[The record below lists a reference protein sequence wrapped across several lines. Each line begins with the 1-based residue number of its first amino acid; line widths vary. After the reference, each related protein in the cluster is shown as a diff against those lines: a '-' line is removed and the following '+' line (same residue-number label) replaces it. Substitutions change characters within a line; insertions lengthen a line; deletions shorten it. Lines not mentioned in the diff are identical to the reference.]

1 MQQTED
7 MDPAVIIANEQQL
20 AERAVRA
27 VLALLNDR
35 ATVPFIA
42 RYRKEATGGLDE
54 VQIRSIEERQRYLAE
69 LGERRATILASID
82 KQGQLT
88 DALRTAIAR
97 CTTKNELED
106 LYQPFKPKRRTRGQ
120 VARERGLLPLA
131 ERILAQPSAG
141 NPMGDAQQYVAKG
154 KDVPD
159 SQTALQGAM
168 DIIAEEVA
176 DRADLRSA
184 TRDVFR
190 KQGLL
195 TCKVIK
201 KALKERPED
210 SAKFEQYF
218 DFSEPVARIPAHR
231 ILAIRRGVQEGI
243 LRAKLEIQDDT
254 GLIRRAERSM
264 GLNPR
269 SPYAKPMAEAI
280 TDGFRRLLTSSAS
293 NDVDGEVK
301 TEADGSA
308 LQIFGDNLRNLLL
321 AAPLGQRPVLGID
334 PGYRTGCKCVAL
346 DETGALLEHVTV
358 YPTSGDRKAQEAEK
372 ILVALIA
379 RHKPA
384 AIAVGNGT
392 AGRETE
398 GFVRRLCNEHKYQD
412 VWVVSVNEAGASV
425 YSASETARREF
436 PDLDLTVRGAI
447 SIGRRLQDPLAELV
461 KIEPQ
466 AIGVG
471 QYQHDV
477 AQAQLTRKLGEVV
490 ESCVNHVG
498 VELNTASA
506 PLLAHVSG
514 LGGSL
519 AERIVSH
526 RQQKGPFRSRKELL
540 KVSGLGPRTFE
551 QAAGFLRIRGGAH
564 PLDASA
570 VHPERYTLVER
581 MAKDL
586 GTTVADLV
594 GQPMLVDRIDLS
606 RYVDAEKGLGEPTL
620 RDILAELKKPG
631 RDPREHF
638 EPVKFRDDVHEL
650 TDLRPGMQLEGVV
663 TNVTSFGAFVD
674 VGVHQDGLVHISQL
688 ADRFVRDPAE
698 VVKVGD
704 RLQVWV
710 LSVDKQRKRISLSAR
725 KNMPNE

>member
-231 ILAIRRGVQEGI
+231 ILAIRRG
-243 LRAKLEIQDDT
+243 D
-254 GLIRRAERSM
+254 
-264 GLNPR
+264 
-269 SPYAKPMAEAI
+269 
-280 TDGFRRLLTSSAS
+280 
-293 NDVDGEVK
+293 
-301 TEADGSA
+301 
-308 LQIFGDNLRNLLL
+308 
-321 AAPLGQRPVLGID
+321 
-334 PGYRTGCKCVAL
+334 C
-346 DETGALLEHVTV
+346 H
-358 YPTSGDRKAQEAEK
+358 
-372 ILVALIA
+372 
-379 RHKPA
+379 
-384 AIAVGNGT
+384 
-392 AGRETE
+392 
-398 GFVRRLCNEHKYQD
+398 
-412 VWVVSVNEAGASV
+412 
-425 YSASETARREF
+425 
-436 PDLDLTVRGAI
+436 
-447 SIGRRLQDPLAELV
+447 
-461 KIEPQ
+461 
-466 AIGVG
+466 
-471 QYQHDV
+471 
-477 AQAQLTRKLGEVV
+477 
-490 ESCVNHVG
+490 
-498 VELNTASA
+498 
-506 PLLAHVSG
+506 
-514 LGGSL
+514 
-519 AERIVSH
+519 
-526 RQQKGPFRSRKELL
+526 
-540 KVSGLGPRTFE
+540 
-551 QAAGFLRIRGGAH
+551 
-564 PLDASA
+564 
-570 VHPERYTLVER
+570 
-581 MAKDL
+581 
-586 GTTVADLV
+586 
-594 GQPMLVDRIDLS
+594 
-606 RYVDAEKGLGEPTL
+606 
-620 RDILAELKKPG
+620 
-631 RDPREHF
+631 
-638 EPVKFRDDVHEL
+638 
-650 TDLRPGMQLEGVV
+650 
-663 TNVTSFGAFVD
+663 
-674 VGVHQDGLVHISQL
+674 
-688 ADRFVRDPAE
+688 
-698 VVKVGD
+698 
-704 RLQVWV
+704 
-710 LSVDKQRKRISLSAR
+710 
-725 KNMPNE
+725 